1 MEPLR
6 FIDSFDLFTPIS
18 EPSLRA
24 TSAMPEEK
32 KKGSVKD
39 HGHQHLAS
47 VLFYNRQPFFGRIDL
62 LVLESMCLWFQ
73 TAPYPHC
80 AALSLSSRRS
90 LFMSYVLRR
99 SVSSWKVVVRWTHHC
114 LTAPSRCGGHPTGIK
129 ESSNCLSPFCSMTVP
144 NNGTSMVALRLMCDL
159 LHCHVSDA
167 KSLWRQSHLGL
178 QSWADRG
185 VEWRLP

>member
-1 MEPLR
+1 VFCFR
-6 FIDSFDLFTPIS
+6 I
-18 EPSLRA
+18 A
-24 TSAMPEEK
+24 TSFLSWNHCVSLIRLICLHQFQNRALERHRPCQRK

-73 TAPYPHC
+73 TSPYPHC

-99 SVSSWKVVVRWTHHC
+99 SVSSWKVVARWTHHC
-114 LTAPSRCGGHPTGIK
+114 LTAPSRCSGHPTGIR
-129 ESSNCLSPFCSMTVP
+129 ESSNCPSPFCSMTVP
-144 NNGTSMVALRLMCDL
+144 NNGTSMVAFRLFFFVRARCLSAGLR
-159 LHCHVSDA
+159 S
-167 KSLWRQSHLGL
+167 
-178 QSWADRG
+178 
-185 VEWRLP
+185 

>member
-1 MEPLR
+1 M
-6 FIDSFDLFTPIS
+6 
-18 EPSLRA
+18 
-24 TSAMPEEK
+24 
-32 KKGSVKD
+32 KD

-178 QSWADRG
+178 QSWAGRG